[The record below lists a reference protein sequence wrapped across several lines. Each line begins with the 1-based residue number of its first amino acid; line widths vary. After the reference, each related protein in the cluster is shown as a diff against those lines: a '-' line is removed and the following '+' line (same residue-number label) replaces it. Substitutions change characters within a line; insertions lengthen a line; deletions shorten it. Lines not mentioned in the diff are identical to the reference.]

1 MKKLVLINY
10 DFKDAY
16 SGELHKAGDKVEM
29 TDERIA
35 EVKGVN
41 PEFVTVVGII
51 EEGIGEVNE
60 EAIGEVDAVPVS
72 EGKTEKKKNK

>member
-1 MKKLVLINY
+1 MKKLVLINH

-16 SGELHKAGDKVEM
+16 TGKIHKAGKKVEM

-41 PEFVTVVGII
+41 PDFVTVIGIVSEA
-51 EEGIGEVNE
+51 EEEVIREVNSE
-60 EAIGEVDAVPVS
+60 TDA
-72 EGKTEKKKNK
+72 EDNKSK